1 NATIARFNGANSEE
15 WAWAEE
21 GGVAY
26 KIENNEIMI
35 AVPYKALGMSAQD
48 ASFNRISFKWL
59 DNLTGT
65 VTPADLYTT
74 GDVAPES
81 RFFFQATE

>member
-1 NATIARFNGANSEE
+1 MVLHDAKNQFY
-15 WAWAEE
+15 AEL
-21 GGVAY
+21 Y
-26 KIENNEIMI
+26 QKIENNEIMI